1 MISFQ
6 KTTPLNVIERK
17 NIRIWYRIQCI
28 VDGFLLCIFSPAK
41 RHPALGAAFHLSH
54 SFFLSFFLF
63 TMVRALLL
71 ACLRQSN
78 TTSTATT
85 TTTLLQ
91 RPIVSKLP
99 AIRHVST
106 WRVMIRPY
114 YYNQPEKS
122 SSLSKALRQ
131 QRNPFR
137 QFQRRLDNANPNTVL
152 YALLGVNGAVFLAWQ
167 YAVNSYKTFGDGR
180 WLNFMAANFM
190 NSTEAFKHGRFHTLL
205 TSSVSHQ
212 NMGHLGLNML
222 VLYSMGQA
230 AIEALGASRFLLLY
244 SGAGIA
250 ASLATLAYRQ
260 YIRPILERKR
270 FVSGN
275 PSFGSLGASGTYQEY
290 PSFIHYANILCI
302 V

>member
-1 MISFQ
+1 
-6 KTTPLNVIERK
+6 
-17 NIRIWYRIQCI
+17 
-28 VDGFLLCIFSPAK
+28 
-41 RHPALGAAFHLSH
+41 
-54 SFFLSFFLF
+54 
-63 TMVRALLL
+63 MVRALLL

-78 TTSTATT
+78 TTSTA

-275 PSFGSLGASGTYQEY
+275 PSFGSLGASGTYQKY
-290 PSFIHYANILCI
+290 PSFTH
-302 V
+302 